1 MFWVQLVMIL
11 ALLWFGAKRG
21 GMFLGMCGGIGLGVM
36 VFVFNADPT
45 SPPVDVL
52 MIILAVIL
60 AATAMQAAGGLE
72 FLVDTAERLLRKHP
86 SRVTFMAPLVSYI
99 FTFFSGTGHIIYS
112 LLPVIVEVA
121 KESGVR
127 PERPV
132 SISVVAA
139 QHAIPACPISAA
151 MAAMIGFLAPLGV
164 SMPQIL
170 GVTLAATLTGMVAGA
185 FAVLRKGAELEKDPV
200 YLRRVAE
207 GLIKPAEVR
216 NERLPVTR
224 EQKLSIAL
232 FLFGVC
238 IVVLMGVFPEIRPL
252 VPGAKGMQT
261 LGMSTTI
268 EITMLILACVIV
280 LACKVNVDKLVTCS
294 VFQSGCVAIVCCFI
308 VWMNGCFVNAHM
320 DMIKSSVAGF
330 LENNGWLFIVVT
342 FMVSVITSS
351 QFATTAIVMPLGI
364 GLGLSPHIL
373 LGAFPAVAGYYF
385 LPIGSQALSAIA
397 FDSTG
402 TTRIGKYLLNHS
414 FMVPGLVT
422 TIVSV
427 IVATSL
433 AGVLL

>member
-1 MFWVQLVMIL
+1 MFWLQLAMIL
-11 ALLWFGAKRG
+11 LLLWFGAKRG

-45 SPPVDVL
+45 APPVDVM

-72 FLVDTAERLLRKHP
+72 FLVNVAERLLRRHP
-86 SRVTFMAPLVSYI
+86 AQVTFLAPAVSYL

-132 SISVVAA
+132 AISVVAA

-151 MAAMIGFLAPLGV
+151 MAAMIGFLAPMGV

-170 GVTLAATLTGMVAGA
+170 IVTLLSTLIGMVVGA
-185 FAVLRKGAELEKDPV
+185 FAMLRKGAELEKDPD
-200 YLRRVAE
+200 YLRRVTE
-207 GLIKPAEVR
+207 GLIQPPMARTEVKPA
-216 NERLPVTR
+216 NK
-224 EQKLSIAL
+224 EQRLSIIL
-232 FLFGVC
+232 FLTGV
-238 IVVLMGVFPEIRPL
+238 VVVVIMGVFPALRPL
-252 VPGAKGMQT
+252 VPGGGGTVT
-261 LGMSTTI
+261 LGMSTAI
-268 EITMLILACVIV
+268 EIVMLVLACVIV
-280 LACKVNVDKLVTCS
+280 LACKVNVEKFVHCS

-308 VWMNGCFVNAHM
+308 VWMNSCFVNAHIA
-320 DMIKSSVAGF
+320 MIKTSVAGF
-330 LENNGWLFIVVT
+330 LEAHAWLFIVVT

-364 GLGLSPHIL
+364 SLGLPPEIL

-385 LPIGSQALSAIA
+385 LPIGSQALTAIA
-397 FDSTG
+397 FDDTG
-402 TTRIGKYLLNHS
+402 TTRLGKYLLDHS
-414 FMVPGLVT
+414 FMFPGLVM

-427 IVATSL
+427 FVATSMAKAIL
-433 AGVLL
+433 